1 VKYQFK
7 ENPKMLKTMK
17 EATKENKN
25 DIADGAAKRGG
36 QFAVFTKN
44 LDFFW
49 LQTGRNKIRM
59 HSLVSQET

>member
-36 QFAVFTKN
+36 QEGWPVCSLHKKFR
-44 LDFFW
+44 FF
-49 LQTGRNKIRM
+49 LAADRPKQN
-59 HSLVSQET
+59 